1 MVSDTI
7 FPRRVS
13 WAGKLIGGALG
24 FVVSG
29 GNIIGVAIGA
39 LVGHQ
44 FDRGL
49 SLGDHA
55 GQPAGAGRFS
65 GAERQ
70 AVFFET
76 TFLVMGYVAKADG
89 RVTEE
94 EIQAARAIMHRMQL
108 RPEAVRRAIDLFTEG
123 KQSDTDIEPRVRGL
137 RQACGR
143 QPELIQAFLEIQLEI
158 ALSQGSISAEERSVL
173 WRIADILGVG
183 RVALAQL
190 EAVLRAQRS
199 FGQGFARQS
208 RDDDLTAA
216 YQALGI
222 ESTATDKEVKT
233 AYRRL
238 MNQHHPDKLVA
249 KGLPD
254 SMMEVAKERTREIRA
269 AYEVIKEHRGIK

>member
-1 MVSDTI
+1 M
-7 FPRRVS
+7 S
-13 WAGKLIGGALG
+13 WVGKLVGGALG

-29 GNIIGVAIGA
+29 GNIIGAAVGA
-39 LVGHQ
+39 FVGHQ

-49 SLGDHA
+49 SLSDA
-55 GQPAGAGRFS
+55 TGQQAGAGRFS
-65 GAERQ
+65 ATERQ

-94 EIQAARAIMHRMQL
+94 EIRAARSVMHRMQL
-108 RPEAVRRAIDLFTEG
+108 RPEAVRRAIELFTDG
-123 KQSDTDIEPRVRGL
+123 KQPGTNIEPLVQRL
-137 RQACGR
+137 RQTCGR
-143 QPELIQAFLEIQLEI
+143 QPELIQAFLEVQLEI
-158 ALSQGSISAEERSVL
+158 ALSQDGISAQERGVL

-199 FGQGFARQS
+199 FGQGFPGQPRGA
-208 RDDDLTAA
+208 DLTSA

-222 ESTATDKEVKT
+222 ESAAADKDVKT

>member
-1 MVSDTI
+1 
-7 FPRRVS
+7 VS
-13 WAGKLIGGALG
+13 WTGKLIGGVLG

-29 GNIIGVAIGA
+29 GNIIGAALGA
-39 LVGHQ
+39 FVGHQ

-49 SLGDHA
+49 SLGDPTGA
-55 GQPAGAGRFS
+55 QPGVGHFS
-65 GAERQ
+65 AAERQ

-94 EIQAARAIMHRMQL
+94 EIRAARGVMHRMQL
-108 RPEAVRRAIDLFTEG
+108 RPEAVRRAIELFSEG
-123 KQSDTDIEPRVRGL
+123 KQPNVDIKPRVVRL

-158 ALSQGSISAEERSVL
+158 ALSQDSISADERSVL

-199 FGQGFARQS
+199 FGQGGFDRGGRQS
-208 RDDDLTAA
+208 RDADLAA
-216 YQALGI
+216 AFQALGI
-222 ESTATDKEVKT
+222 ESSATDKEVKT

-269 AYEVIKEHRGIK
+269 AYEVIKEHRGMK

>member
-1 MVSDTI
+1 MNWT
-7 FPRRVS
+7 
-13 WAGKLIGGALG
+13 GKLIGGALG

-29 GNIIGVAIGA
+29 GNIIGAALGA
-39 LVGHQ
+39 FVGHQ

-49 SLGDHA
+49 SLGDRS
-55 GQPAGAGRFS
+55 GPQVGVGRFS
-65 GAERQ
+65 AAERQ
-70 AVFFET
+70 TAFFEA

-89 RVTEE
+89 RVTED
-94 EIQAARAIMHRMQL
+94 EIRAARGVMHRLHL
-108 RPEAVRRAIDLFTEG
+108 RPEAVRRAIDLFSEG
-123 KQSDTDIEPRVRGL
+123 KQPHADIESQVLRL
-137 RQACGR
+137 RQTCSR

-158 ALSQGSISAEERSVL
+158 ALSQDNISIEERSVL

-199 FGQGFARQS
+199 FGQGGGFNQAGRPS
-208 RDDDLTAA
+208 RGADLAAA

-222 ESTATDKEVKT
+222 ESAATDKEVKT

-254 SMMEVAKERTREIRA
+254 SMMEVAKERTREIRT

>member
-1 MVSDTI
+1 
-7 FPRRVS
+7 VS
-13 WAGKLIGGALG
+13 WTGKLVGGALG

-29 GNIIGVAIGA
+29 GNIIGAALGA
-39 LVGHQ
+39 FVGHQ

-49 SLGDHA
+49 GQGDQT
-55 GQPAGAGRFS
+55 GSRSGVGRFS
-65 GAERQ
+65 AAERQ
-70 AVFFET
+70 TAFFET
-76 TFLVMGYVAKADG
+76 TFVVMGYVAKADG

-94 EIQAARAIMHRMQL
+94 EIQAARAVMHRMQL
-108 RPEAVRRAIDLFTEG
+108 RPEDVRLAIQLFSEG
-123 KQSDTDIEPRVRGL
+123 KQPGADIESRVVRL
-137 RQACGR
+137 RETCGR

-158 ALSQGSISAEERSVL
+158 ALTQGSISVEERSVL
-173 WRIADILGVG
+173 WRIADLLGVG

-199 FGQGFARQS
+199 FGQGGGFNRGGRPS
-208 RDDDLTAA
+208 RDADLTSA

-222 ESTATDKEVKT
+222 ESAATDKEVKT

-254 SMMEVAKERTREIRA
+254 SMMEVAKVRTREIRA
-269 AYEVIKEHRGIK
+269 AYEVIKAHRGIK